1 MILYISSFVSN
12 FINSK
17 LRLGFT
23 HDVVYCS
30 TLFFFITVEYALN
43 DHMAMY

>member
-1 MILYISSFVSN
+1 MMQYVAAFVSN
-12 FINSK
+12 FLDSK
-17 LRLGFT
+17 LCLEFT

-30 TLFFFITVEYALN
+30 TLFIRVEYALN